1 MLAMRHVFLVFST
14 LIAVGAGCAGD
25 DGKSGST
32 GPAGAQGPKG
42 APGADG
48 ADGDVGPAG
57 PAGMDGAE
65 GPAGPAGPA
74 GTAGE
79 TGVGGAPDMPLQ
91 TGCLSPCH
99 GFTGIVE
106 QWKTSTHFATY
117 VANLGGE
124 EVDSWT
130 GTSAC
135 GNCHSIDG
143 IQQRLEGNV
152 RYLGAT
158 GPVSAAHGQISYLNG
173 TKVAESTYA
182 GHATVAVVH
191 CTTCHEVTEE
201 NDPHNTGK
209 AYVPG
214 SFPLRVPTGDTEQ
227 AFIEKS
233 SAVGVVDGTA
243 TGAYGVG
250 NACMWCH
257 KSRKDVTN
265 YITASN
271 SITNTRFG
279 PHEGPQADIYTGKGG
294 YHFLADNQYNSS
306 SHQALKKGCV
316 SCHMGPTASNGGIGN
331 HSFAPQLA
339 TCTTNGC
346 HASATSFDVGGQKTD
361 MLGTLR
367 ELRAVLNTKG
377 WLTREENTGS
387 TELTV
392 PQVADANFAHD
403 LSRPEAARSNPA
415 PLTAKEA
422 GALYNYMLIARGGAG
437 GIHNP
442 LYVRQLMFDSYK
454 AVTGNAPTTM
464 PTRPT
469 P

>member
-1 MLAMRHVFLVFST
+1 MLATRHVFVLFAS
-14 LIAVGAGCAGD
+14 LMALGAGCAGD
-25 DGKSGST
+25 DGKPGST

-42 APGADG
+42 SPG
-48 ADGDVGPAG
+48 ADGDVGPIGQAG
-57 PAGMDGAE
+57 LDGPMGEA

-74 GTAGE
+74 GEPGAA
-79 TGVGGAPDMPLQ
+79 GAPGMALQ

-106 QWKTSTHFATY
+106 QWKTSTHFATFI
-117 VANLGGE
+117 ANLGGE

-143 IQQRLEGNV
+143 IEQRLASNV
-152 RYLGAT
+152 RYLGTT
-158 GPVSAAHGQISYLNG
+158 GPVNVSHGQLGYLNSASSN
-173 TKVAESTYA
+173 KPSEATYA

-191 CTTCHEVTEE
+191 CTTCHDVTEE
-201 NDPHNTGK
+201 NDPHNTGEP
-209 AYVPG
+209 YVAG
-214 SFPLRVPTGDTEQ
+214 SFPLRVPTGVDEE
-227 AFIEKS
+227 AYIEKS
-233 SAVGVVDGTA
+233 SAVGVSDGST

-271 SITNTRFG
+271 SITNTHWG
-279 PHEGPQADIYTGKGG
+279 PHEGPQTDIYTGKGG
-294 YHFLADNQYNSS
+294 YHFLANSQYNGST
-306 SHQALKKGCV
+306 HQALKKGCV
-316 SCHMGPTASNGGIGN
+316 SCHMGPVATNDGIGN

-346 HASATSFDVGGQKTD
+346 HASATSFDVGGQQTD

-367 ELRAVLNTKG
+367 ELRGVLNGKG
-377 WLTREENTGS
+377 WLTREDNTGS
-387 TELTV
+387 TELTGS
-392 PQVADANFAHD
+392 QVGDAHFALD
-403 LSRPEAARSNPA
+403 ESRPTVT
-415 PLTAKEA
+415 PLTANEA
-422 GALYNYMLIARGGAG
+422 GALYNYLLIARGGAG

-442 LYVRQLMFDSYK
+442 MYVRQLMFDSYK

-464 PTRPT
+464 PARPA